1 MPAALTVDLAADGGF
16 DRHDHPHHQLAHA
29 ASGTLVMV
37 VDATAWVLP
46 PSRALWVPAGIR
58 HSVATDGATRM
69 RSIYFA
75 PERCPLDWDRP
86 TVVDASG
93 LLGEL
98 VARLADP
105 QLEGGERDRAEAVL
119 WDLMA
124 PAPAAALSLRMPADE
139 RARRVAD
146 GILADVTD
154 GRTLAAWGREVG
166 ASARTLARLFAA
178 ETGLTFARWR
188 THARLAAALR
198 LLAAGESVGA
208 VAHRVGYGTPSA
220 FVAAFR
226 RGLGTTPARAFR
238 SA

>member
-16 DRHDHPHHQLAHA
+16 DRHSHPHHQLALA
-29 ASGTLVMV
+29 ASGTLVMA
-37 VDATAWVLP
+37 VDDTAWVLP
-46 PSRALWVPAGIR
+46 PTRALWIPAGIP
-58 HSVATDGATRM
+58 HSVATDGVTRM
-69 RSIYFA
+69 LSIYFA
-75 PERCPLDWDRP
+75 PDGCPLDWPRP
-86 TVVDASG
+86 TVVEAGG

-98 VARLADP
+98 VARLADT
-105 QLEGGERDRAEAVL
+105 QLDEGARRRAEAVL

-124 PAPAAALSLRMPADE
+124 PAPAAALSLRMPGDE

-146 GILADVTD
+146 GILADVAD
-154 GRTLAAWGREVG
+154 DRTLAAWGHEVG
-166 ASARTLARLFAA
+166 ASARTLARLFVAG
-178 ETGLTFARWR
+178 TGLTFARWR

-226 RGLGTTPARAFR
+226 RGLGTTPAKAFR
-238 SA
+238 ST